1 MVSSLVD
8 SSEKKVNPETSIG
21 LLGKHQFGLIEV
33 SVLGEM
39 LKEQMEEKHKR
50 KQGAVDETFRK
61 EETCVIQPLT

>member
-1 MVSSLVD
+1 MVSSLTD
-8 SSEKKVNPETSIG
+8 SSEKKVNPDTSIG

-39 LKEQMEEKHKR
+39 LKEQMEKHKR